1 MTFTT
6 FSEYLTKLGAT
17 SSRIEMMKILA
28 ELFQKLDGEEI
39 EQSSYLLEG
48 RLVPQYFSLEFQLSV
63 KMVLRSLARIH
74 ASNEAGSADGNTTLF
89 GEADNSVSET
99 FAEKIYKTLGDIG
112 LVAEQII
119 PAKKQSTLTISEVY
133 HLLSDIARE
142 SGEGSQERK
151 LAALIELLLQLD
163 PDSAKYVTRIIVGR
177 MRLGF
182 STMTMLDAL
191 SWATTGTKDSTEALE
206 EAFQKKADFGKLARV
221 YLEASD
227 ENARE
232 KALEKYDV
240 EVGIP
245 IVPQLCQRLNDPEEV
260 IKKMTEV
267 LVEPKYDGLRVQI
280 HFVRHPK
287 SSKLQYTAYTRNL
300 EEVSAMFPELRK
312 LAEYV
317 SADTLILD
325 AEAIGFDPK
334 TGKLLLFQET
344 MNRKRKHLITET
356 AAKIP
361 LRFFVF
367 DVLSINGES
376 LIAKKLRDRKDVL
389 NKLFKKND
397 LFVQTEYITTTD
409 PKKLQTFHEQKLS
422 EGLEGVVIK
431 QVDAPYQSGRKN
443 WYWVKLKEK
452 TGTQGKLSDT
462 LDVVVMGYYF
472 GRGKRTVFGIGA
484 FLVGVLESENR
495 FVTIAKIG
503 TGLSDDQFKELKQR
517 ADTLVAKTQPKEYRV
532 DKALFPDVWIT
543 PEIVVEVAADE
554 LTKSPNHSAGY
565 ALRFPRLVKFREDK
579 DWQNATTLKE
589 IQEML
594 LGSNT

>member
-17 SSRIEMMKILA
+17 SSRIEMMKILS
-28 ELFQKLDGEEI
+28 ELFQHLKGEEI
-39 EQSSYLLEG
+39 EQASYLLEG

-63 KMVLRSLARIH
+63 KMVLRALARIYS
-74 ASNEAGSADGNTTLF
+74 ANETGSTDGNTTLF
-89 GEADNSVSET
+89 GEADNSLSET
-99 FAEKIYKTLGDIG
+99 FVEKSYKTLGDIG

-119 PAKKQSTLTISEVY
+119 PARKQSKLSIADVY
-133 HLLSDIARE
+133 QSLSAIARE

-163 PDSAKYVTRIIVGR
+163 PESAKYVTRIIVGR

-191 SWATTGTKDSTEALE
+191 SWATTGAKDATEALE

-221 YLEASD
+221 YLEAED
-227 ENARE
+227 ETARK

-260 IKKMTEV
+260 IEKMTEV
-267 LVEPKYDGLRVQI
+267 IVEPKYDGLRVQI

-287 SSKLQYTAYTRNL
+287 SGNMQYTAYTRNL
-300 EEVSAMFPELRK
+300 EEVSAMFPELEQ
-312 LAEYV
+312 LAQYV

-334 TGKLLLFQET
+334 PGKLLLFQET

-361 LRFFVF
+361 LRFFIF
-367 DVLSINGES
+367 DVLSIDGKS
-376 LIAKKLRDRKDVL
+376 LISEKLRERKDVL
-389 NKLFKKND
+389 KKLFKKNE
-397 LFVQTEYITTTD
+397 LFVQTDFITTTD
-409 PKKLQTFHEQKLS
+409 PKELQTYHEQKLS

-431 QVDAPYQSGRKN
+431 QIDAPYQSGRKN

-462 LDVVVMGYYF
+462 LDVVVMGYYV
-472 GRGKRTVFGIGA
+472 GRGKRTAFGIGA
-484 FLVGVLESENR
+484 FLVGVLESENK

-503 TGLSDDQFKELKQR
+503 TGLSDDQFKELKKR
-517 ADTLVAKTQPKEYRV
+517 ADTLIAKAQPKEYQV

-565 ALRFPRLVKFREDK
+565 ALRFPRLVKFRDDK
-579 DWQNATTLKE
+579 DWQNATTVTEVLS
-589 IQEML
+589 ML
-594 LGSNT
+594 GINK